1 MNFKSVGILAFIIV
15 IVHLIS
21 VVIRAH
27 KKNRAHNENSYASI
41 FVFDFLFICI
51 ELILTF
57 YVVINFIFFYKAEDR
72 ERYASANGVTVSYS
86 VNPEKTEFYA
96 NYIKNQQDELTDM
109 VLISREAIHFPLGSK
124 KYIESIQE
132 LYDLRFGEGA
142 IKVNDITINNTSL
155 SLNEIH
161 EKIEENIAKEILK
174 KKFCLVCILI
184 VILVFVLKFVF
195 SYRSFKETS
204 LDEIP

>member
-1 MNFKSVGILAFIIV
+1 MNIKLAVILCVIIFFVLIICGI
-15 IVHLIS
+15 
-21 VVIRAH
+21 RDY
-27 KKNRAHNENSYASI
+27 KKNIDVDAGYSVLERL
-41 FVFDFLFICI
+41 LFIV
-51 ELILTF
+51 EAILMT
-57 YVVINFIFFYKAEDR
+57 YIAIGSLFFDKAEDR

-161 EKIEENIAKEILK
+161 EKIEKNIAFEKLKE
-174 KKFCLVCILI
+174 KFCLVCILI
-184 VILVFVLKFVF
+184 VILVFVFYF
-195 SYRSFKETS
+195 RSFLFNSDKETS